1 MNLEHLTCEPE
12 ERAVVGACISFEA
25 AHCLNLLTVDPK
37 MLYDQQ
43 LGDLL
48 GAAIE
53 LHRKDRQVT
62 TQAVARHLADG
73 GAPFADM
80 FRLAI
85 SVEGDAC
92 TKYSFDAL
100 SGIVMNRYARRQAY
114 AAMRRS
120 MAALEAGEDD
130 DATSATSDAVAA
142 LSGVYSARDE
152 PTIIAA
158 AAEKAFLTA
167 EDARKNGRKPGI
179 QISLRLW
186 NEAMGGLK
194 APRLIVIG
202 ARPGVGKSALAAQ
215 IAMDVANQ
223 GRGVLFW
230 SGEMA
235 DEELGN
241 RRLASD
247 TGVSAKEIDQAS
259 YTEHEAAKLAAAVH
273 NLEGKPLYIDDRPGI
288 SVRDLEARARW
299 VAARSPLGLIVVDYL
314 QLMKADGR
322 HRSREQAVAEIS
334 RALKRLAKS
343 MGVCVI
349 AVSQLNRKCEER
361 ADHKPVISDLRES
374 GQLEQDADTICF
386 VYRHVIYDEN
396 ADPTKALVL
405 VRKNRGGTIG
415 EIPLQWDGPAQRFTD
430 GEW

>member
-142 LSGVYSARDE
+142 LSGVHSARDE

-202 ARPGVGKSALAAQ
+202 ARPGMGLPRIPGSAP
-215 IAMDVANQ
+215 
-223 GRGVLFW
+223 
-230 SGEMA
+230 
-235 DEELGN
+235 
-241 RRLASD
+241 RRL
-247 TGVSAKEIDQAS
+247 T
-259 YTEHEAAKLAAAVH
+259 
-273 NLEGKPLYIDDRPGI
+273 KPPTLSTKRRN
-288 SVRDLEARARW
+288 SQ
-299 VAARSPLGLIVVDYL
+299 PL
-314 QLMKADGR
+314 
-322 HRSREQAVAEIS
+322 STTS
-334 RALKRLAKS
+334 RASRSTSMTAPASRCVTLKR
-343 MGVCVI
+343 
-349 AVSQLNRKCEER
+349 E
-361 ADHKPVISDLRES
+361 PV
-374 GQLEQDADTICF
+374 G
-386 VYRHVIYDEN
+386 
-396 ADPTKALVL
+396 
-405 VRKNRGGTIG
+405 
-415 EIPLQWDGPAQRFTD
+415 
-430 GEW
+430 